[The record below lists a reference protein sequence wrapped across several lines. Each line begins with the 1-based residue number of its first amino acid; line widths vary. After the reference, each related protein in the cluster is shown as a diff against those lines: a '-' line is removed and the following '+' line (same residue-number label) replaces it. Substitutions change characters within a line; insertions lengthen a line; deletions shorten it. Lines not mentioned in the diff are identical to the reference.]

1 MSDVRIGFL
10 IKQVYYMNQARLN
23 VMFAEFDLTATQT
36 FTLIYLFKAHED
48 GRIINQRDI
57 ERDLD
62 ISNPTVTGILNRL
75 EHKGLI
81 LRKMNPADA
90 RVKNIVVTSE
100 ALELDKILRKKF
112 QENEKQLVEV
122 LSEEEVSELSRML
135 EKILSADI

>member
-1 MSDVRIGFL
+1 
-10 IKQVYYMNQARLN
+10 MNQARLN

>member
-48 GRIINQRDI
+48 GRTINQRDI

>member
-90 RVKNIVVTSE
+90 RVTSE